1 MIVGRVIA
9 FLLMG
14 LATLTG
20 LGEAF
25 LYLTG
30 ENLARLYTSDLWIIF
45 VGPLPVVEVESGSAA
60 SFLLSLLEWPAWV
73 VCGLTGFG
81 LHMFLSTLG
90 HLRRLP
96 RRSSRSGYN
105 VRHYS

>member
-9 FLLMG
+9 YLLMA

-45 VGPLPVVEVESGSAA
+45 VGPLPAVEMESGGLAPW
-60 SFLLSLLEWPAWV
+60 LLSLLEWPAWV
-73 VCGLTGFG
+73 VCGLTGIG
-81 LHMFLSTLG
+81 LHVFLSTLG
-90 HLRRLP
+90 HLRRFP
-96 RRSSRSGYN
+96 KRSSRSGYN